1 MERQKHFF
9 PLGEYIKEESTGYI
23 FILAEAC
30 ILTNPMLSEKS
41 FFLLTEF
48 ATFYI
53 QDTFNNTPLPNFE
66 GLGYSP
72 VLHQVIH
79 INYAYFHIV
88 KELPGQLFYT
98 IELPLAGHR
107 FFYP

>member
-23 FILAEAC
+23 FILAEAR

-53 QDTFNNTPLPNFE
+53 QDTF
-66 GLGYSP
+66 
-72 VLHQVIH
+72 
-79 INYAYFHIV
+79 
-88 KELPGQLFYT
+88 
-98 IELPLAGHR
+98 
-107 FFYP
+107 